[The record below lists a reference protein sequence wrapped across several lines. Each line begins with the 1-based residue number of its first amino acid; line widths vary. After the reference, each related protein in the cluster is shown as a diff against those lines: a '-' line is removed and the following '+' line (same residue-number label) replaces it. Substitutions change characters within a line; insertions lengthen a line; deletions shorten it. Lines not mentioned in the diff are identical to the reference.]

1 MNIIL
6 NEQLKKLRKKKGNTQ
21 EDLANHLGITVQ
33 AVSKWERGEGYP
45 DITLLPAVSAYYN
58 VSIDELLGVG
68 QAEREKKIEAYRE
81 RDTVLFREGKSAERV
96 ALMREALA
104 EFPHDMRLVYD
115 LMYAL
120 RAENGAENADE
131 IIELGERILDESTDN
146 DLRGGAIQS
155 LAFTYQGKGDNKN
168 AKKYA
173 QMADT
178 MWVSNEML
186 MVNLLEG
193 EEAVEHCQGMLRS
206 FWDMMYSV
214 TNVITWQGGYG
225 PEDAI
230 KCRQF
235 MLDCFKL
242 LYPDENYGFYHCR
255 VSDLYHRLGNNY
267 MWLGQEDQMFD
278 SFEKAAEHA
287 IKYDTRVNGEYT
299 AFMVNRLTSSVDSAY
314 KDYTENDSALLLRDF
329 KGEAYAAYHGHPRMK
344 AIMEKLSEVA
354 VF

>member
-1 MNIIL
+1 MNITL

-21 EDLANHLGITVQ
+21 EELANHLGITVQ

-81 RDTVLFREGKSAERV
+81 KDGVLFREGKSAERV
-96 ALMREALA
+96 ALLREALN
-104 EFPHDMRLVYD
+104 EFPNEMRLVYD

-120 RAENGAENADE
+120 RAENMTENADE

-146 DLRGGAIQS
+146 DLRGGAIQCLS
-155 LAFTYQGKGDNKN
+155 FTYHVKGDNKS

-178 MWVSNEML
+178 MWVSHEML
-186 MVNLLEG
+186 LVNLLEG
-193 EEAVEHCQGMLRS
+193 DEAVEHCQGVLQG
-206 FWDMMYSV
+206 FLDLMYSV
-214 TNVITWQGGYG
+214 TSVMTWQGGFG

-230 KCRQF
+230 KSRRF

-255 VSDLYHRLGNNY
+255 VSDLYHRLGNNH
-267 MWLGQEDQMFD
+267 MWLGQEEEMFE

-287 IKYDTRVNGEYT
+287 VRYDTKGNGKYT
-299 AFMVNRLTSSVDSAY
+299 AFMVNRLTYSADEAV

-329 KGEAYAAYHGHPRMK
+329 KGEMYAAYHDHPRMK

>member
-1 MNIIL
+1 MNITL

-68 QAEREKKIEAYRE
+68 QAEREKKIEAYR
-81 RDTVLFREGKSAERV
+81 DKNSALFREGKSSDRV
-96 ALMREALA
+96 ALMRKALA
-104 EFPHDMRLVYD
+104 EFPNDLRLVHD

-120 RAENGAENADE
+120 RAENGTENADE
-131 IIELGERILDESTDN
+131 IMSLAERILDESTDH
-146 DLRGGAIQS
+146 DLRAGAIQL
-155 LAFTYQGKGDNKN
+155 LAFAYHGKGDKEA

-173 QMADT
+173 HMADT
-178 MWVSNEML
+178 MWCSCEILLTNV
-186 MVNLLEG
+186 LEG
-193 EEAVEHCQGMLRS
+193 DEAVEHCQGVLQG
-206 FWDMMYSV
+206 FLDLMYSL
-214 TNVITWQGGYG
+214 TNVMTWQGGFG

-255 VSDLYHRLGNNY
+255 VSDLYRRLGNNY
-267 MWLGQEDQMFD
+267 MWLGKEDQMFD

-287 IKYDTRVNGEYT
+287 VRYDTKGNGNYT
-299 AFMVNRLTSSVDSAY
+299 AFMVNRLSYSVNEAV
-314 KDYTENDSALLLRDF
+314 KGYTENDSALLLRDF
-329 KGEAYAAYHGHPRMK
+329 KGEAYAAYHDHPRMK

>member
-1 MNIIL
+1 MNITL
-6 NEQLKKLRKKKGNTQ
+6 SEQLKKLRKKKGNTQ

-68 QAEREKKIEAYRE
+68 QAEREKKIEAYR
-81 RDTVLFREGKSAERV
+81 DKNSALFREGKSSDRV
-96 ALMREALA
+96 ALMRKALA
-104 EFPHDMRLVYD
+104 EFPNDLRLVYD

-120 RAENGAENADE
+120 RAENRTENFDE
-131 IIELGERILDESTDN
+131 IVSLAERILEESSDHT
-146 DLRGGAIQS
+146 LRIGAIQV
-155 LAFTYQGKGDNKN
+155 LALSYHEKGENET
-168 AKKYA
+168 AKKFA
-173 QMADT
+173 SMVDT
-178 MWVSNEML
+178 MWCSREVLL
-186 MVNLLEG
+186 MNVLEG
-193 EEAVEHCQGMLRS
+193 EEAVEHCQGVLQG
-206 FWDMMYSV
+206 FFDLMYSL
-214 TNVITWQGGYG
+214 TNVMTWQGGFG

-230 KCRQF
+230 KCRRF

-255 VSDLYHRLGNNY
+255 VSTLYHRLGNNY
-267 MWLGQEDQMFD
+267 MWLGQEEEMFD

-287 IKYDTRVNGEYT
+287 IKYDTRGNGKYT
-299 AFMVNRLTSSVDSAY
+299 AFMANRLSYSVDEAV
-314 KDYTENDSALLLRDF
+314 KDYTENDSAQLMQSF
-329 KGEAYAAYHGHPRMK
+329 KGEAYAAYHDHPRMK

>member
-1 MNIIL
+1 MNITL

-45 DITLLPAVSAYYN
+45 DITLLPHISAYYN

-68 QAEREKKIEAYRE
+68 QAEREKKIEAYE
-81 RDTVLFREGKSAERV
+81 EKDAALFREGKSAERV
-96 ALMREALA
+96 ALMREALV
-104 EFPHDMRLVYD
+104 EFPNEMRLVYD

-120 RAENGAENADE
+120 RAENMTENADE
-131 IIELGERILDESTDN
+131 IIALGERILDESTDN
-146 DLRGGAIQS
+146 GLRGGAIQCLS
-155 LAFTYQGKGDNKN
+155 FTHHMKGDKQT

-173 QMADT
+173 HMADS
-178 MWVSNEML
+178 MGVSCDML
-186 MVNLLEG
+186 LINILEG
-193 EEAVEHCQGMLRS
+193 DEAVEHCQYLLQS
-206 FWDMMYSV
+206 FLDHMYLA
-214 TNVITWQGGYG
+214 TNIMTWQGGYG

-267 MWLGQEDQMFD
+267 MWLGQVDEMFD

-287 IKYDTRVNGEYT
+287 IKYDTRVNGKYT

-329 KGEAYAAYHGHPRMK
+329 KGEAYAAYHDHPRMK

>member
-1 MNIIL
+1 MNITL

-96 ALMREALA
+96 ALLREALA
-104 EFPHDMRLVYD
+104 EFPHEMRLVYD

-120 RAENGAENADE
+120 QAKNCSDDYDE
-131 IIELGERILDESTDN
+131 IIMLGERILDESTDN
-146 DLRGGAIQS
+146 DLRGGAIQC
-155 LAFTYQGKGDNKN
+155 LAFTCHKKGDNKN

-186 MVNLLEG
+186 MMNLLEG
-193 EEAVEHCQGMLRS
+193 DEAVEHCQGMLRS

-225 PEDAI
+225 PEEAI

-267 MWLGQEDQMFD
+267 MWLGQVDEMFD

-287 IKYDTRVNGEYT
+287 IKYDTRVNGKYT

-329 KGEAYAAYHGHPRMK
+329 KGEAYAAYHDHPRMK

>member
-1 MNIIL
+1 MNITL

-21 EDLANHLGITVQ
+21 EELANHLGITVQ

-45 DITLLPAVSAYYN
+45 DIALLPAVSAYYN

-68 QAEREKKIEAYRE
+68 QAEREKKIEAYR
-81 RDTVLFREGKSAERV
+81 DKNSALFREGKSSERV

-104 EFPHDMRLVYD
+104 EFPHDMRLVHA

-120 RAENGAENADE
+120 RAENGTENADE
-131 IIELGERILDESTDN
+131 IMSLAERILDESTDH
-146 DLRGGAIQS
+146 DLRAGAIQL
-155 LAFTYQGKGDNKN
+155 LAFTYHGKGDNEA

-173 QMADT
+173 HMADT
-178 MWVSNEML
+178 MWCSCEILLTNV
-186 MVNLLEG
+186 LEG
-193 EEAVEHCQGMLRS
+193 DEAVEHCQGVLQG
-206 FWDMMYSV
+206 FLDLMYTV
-214 TNVITWQGGYG
+214 TNVMTWQGGFG

-230 KCRQF
+230 KCRRF

-267 MWLGQEDQMFD
+267 MWLGQEDEMFE

-287 IKYDTRVNGEYT
+287 VRYDTKGNGKYT
-299 AFMVNRLTSSVDSAY
+299 AFMVNRLTYSVDEAV
-314 KDYTENDSALLLRDF
+314 KDCTANDSALLFQSF
-329 KGEAYAAYHGHPRMK
+329 KSEMYAAYHDHPRMK
-344 AIMEKLSEVA
+344 AIMERLSEVA